1 MVHKKVSFEK
11 PDKGIIDILRYLGHG
26 FWYTLFF
33 RSFARRHCWLPNSYR
48 TICIQCYVF
57 FSITWNSKNKFI
69 DKNNLWPGFDRWR
82 FGQCCYQGMNE
93 KSSNCI
99 FKKIMIFHLNKF
111 FRDTM
116 TFVLEDA
123 AELFIQYFLVDKYIK
138 AKNNF
143 VIANGAI
150 MSVISIAA
158 FIGYIRIMKQ
168 HDDITLSRLYL
179 LDALTVLFVTMT
191 HVARTYSVIYQ
202 MSQEKIKTGSLVKS
216 WLF

>member
-1 MVHKKVSFEK
+1 
-11 PDKGIIDILRYLGHG
+11 
-26 FWYTLFF
+26 
-33 RSFARRHCWLPNSYR
+33 
-48 TICIQCYVF
+48 
-57 FSITWNSKNKFI
+57 
-69 DKNNLWPGFDRWR
+69 
-82 FGQCCYQGMNE
+82 
-93 KSSNCI
+93 
-99 FKKIMIFHLNKF
+99 
-111 FRDTM
+111 M

-123 AELFIQYFLVDKYIK
+123 AELFIQYFLIDKYIK

-179 LDALTVLFVTMT
+179 LDASTVLFVTMT

-202 MSQEKIKTGSLVKS
+202 MSQEKIKTGLELKIKWSLN
-216 WLF
+216 

>member
-1 MVHKKVSFEK
+1 
-11 PDKGIIDILRYLGHG
+11 
-26 FWYTLFF
+26 
-33 RSFARRHCWLPNSYR
+33 
-48 TICIQCYVF
+48 
-57 FSITWNSKNKFI
+57 
-69 DKNNLWPGFDRWR
+69 
-82 FGQCCYQGMNE
+82 
-93 KSSNCI
+93 
-99 FKKIMIFHLNKF
+99 MIFHLNKF

-202 MSQEKIKTGSLVKS
+202 MSQEKIKTGLLVKS
-216 WLF
+216 WPF